1 MTNQQLFSSL
11 QLIDT
16 PLTATDKL
24 AAFGLTNAL
33 LDVAATQNT
42 AILHFW
48 TLPPTLILGLKDR
61 HLPALTAALSDV
73 AGRGYDYF
81 IRNSGG
87 LAVVSDGGILNVSL
101 FIPQLTDDHLSV
113 DDGYAL
119 MKRVM
124 QQTFPSL
131 TIENYEITHS
141 YCPGDFDLSVDGKK
155 IAGISQRRSPS
166 ALVVM
171 AYLSVSGDQPF
182 RGNLV
187 KQFYE
192 TGLNDQPNTW
202 GFPDVWP
209 ESMINVADALR
220 QPLTLDDVKGAI
232 RNTFE
237 QSDIA
242 IDTTSLTQTMQT
254 PDFQTLYAKE
264 LQKMTKRQIGL

>member
-1 MTNQQLFSSL
+1 MTTQPLFSSL

-33 LDVAATQNT
+33 LDVAAAQNT
-42 AILHFW
+42 TILHFW

-61 HLPALTAALSDV
+61 HLPALTAALADV
-73 AGRGYDYF
+73 SSQGYDYF

-141 YCPGDFDLSVDGKK
+141 YCPGDFDLSVGGQK

-171 AYLSVSGDQPF
+171 AYLSVSGDQQF
-182 RGNLV
+182 RGKLV
-187 KQFYE
+187 QQFYQ
-192 TGLNDQPNTW
+192 TGLNGQPNSW

-209 ESMINVADALR
+209 DSMINVADALH
-220 QPLTLDDVKGAI
+220 QPLTLDTVKGAI

-237 QSDIA
+237 QSGIT